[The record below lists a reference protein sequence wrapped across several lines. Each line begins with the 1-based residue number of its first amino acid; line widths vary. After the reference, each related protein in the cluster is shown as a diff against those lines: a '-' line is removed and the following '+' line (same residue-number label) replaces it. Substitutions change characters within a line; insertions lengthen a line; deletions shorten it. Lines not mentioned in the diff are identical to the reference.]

1 MDLLSSFLV
10 RADALRTVEWAA
22 KVLNALA
29 RLNAYYARAS
39 GRGETHL
46 SADLLAVNEELH
58 RALDLSIPAE
68 ELDFTALKAPHETT
82 HAPLPDI
89 EAETRRYPWWG
100 PKLPG
105 VDDESAEDEGSADAE
120 ESIDGSASDDDESC
134 SEDEGGSDDGNASA
148 DVGEDAAIAERGA

>member
-1 MDLLSSFLV
+1 MLK
-10 RADALRTVEWAA
+10 AI
-22 KVLNALA
+22 A
-29 RLNAYYARAS
+29 RLNAYT
-39 GRGETHL
+39 RGQAEGSRRTYPPI
-46 SADLLAVNEELH
+46 SSPSTRSCTAP
-58 RALDLSIPAE
+58 SFQGIPAE
-68 ELDFTALKAPHETT
+68 ELGFTALKAPHETT
-82 HAPLPDI
+82 PAPLPDI

>member
-68 ELDFTALKAPHETT
+68 ELDFTALKGLIESAP
-82 HAPLPDI
+82 AVVPDI
-89 EAETRRYPWWG
+89 RQRLVVTTGMACGFLASMTSVRRKLRMVAAMESRVLMSRMARAARTTRMVRA
-100 PKLPG
+100 K
-105 VDDESAEDEGSADAE
+105 
-120 ESIDGSASDDDESC
+120 
-134 SEDEGGSDDGNASA
+134 
-148 DVGEDAAIAERGA
+148 